1 MIISD
6 NLLFNQATLSDALR
20 AQLAAVTKEVDGIS
34 KDQFIANLDDQIIDH
49 VYSKM
54 TIVPLVIYRDQMS
67 LTDPLESRTERRDP
81 FGDLIRLPVIRT
93 DLTIPYS
100 GESDLWKMQPST
112 FTFNPP
118 RGDYSPQRGNDQA
131 GILRFKMEFAQGEYT
146 SDAIN
151 AEVERN
157 LKSIEEYL
165 GWIKHDIE
173 SHNPQLQNEIRSK
186 VAQRRERLG
195 IIQSVSKALN
205 IPIQTREGA
214 PGLAQLPLKQKII
227 QPLSSHNN
235 RPPEYTISNED
246 YENILKIIRH
256 EGCSYERTPE
266 PFAKHDEEELRDIL
280 MSHLNGHYHGLANG
294 EAFRKKGKTDICIE
308 FENRAAFVGECKLW
322 KGEQKLLE
330 AIDQLLGYLTWRDS
344 KASLIVFN
352 KDVSGFT
359 KIQEKI
365 PEMLNQ
371 HPNFVRD
378 MKAQNYG
385 EWQMTF
391 RSSEDPDRLVIV
403 HVFLFN
409 LYATAKEEGNRD

>member
-1 MIISD
+1 MIVSD

-34 KDQFIANLDDQIIDH
+34 KDQFIANSDDQIIDH
-49 VYSKM
+49 IYSKM
-54 TIVPLVIYRDQMS
+54 AITPLEIHRNLMNLTEPQESSVER
-67 LTDPLESRTERRDP
+67 TDPYVGRRYEAH
-81 FGDLIRLPVIRT
+81 VICT
-93 DLTIPYS
+93 SLSIPYT

-112 FTFNPP
+112 STFNPP
-118 RGDYSPQRGNDQA
+118 RGDCSPQRGNDQT
-131 GILRFKMEFAQGEYT
+131 GTLRFKMEFTQGEYT

-151 AEVERN
+151 NEVERN
-157 LKSIEEYL
+157 LKTIEEYL

-173 SHNPQLQNEIRSK
+173 SHNPQLQNEIRRK

-280 MSHLNGHYHGLANG
+280 MSHLNGHYHGLASG

-308 FENRAAFVGECKLW
+308 FENRAAFVAECKLW
-322 KGEQKLLE
+322 KGEQLIIE
-330 AIDQLLGYLTWRDS
+330 AVNQLLGYLTWRDC
-344 KASLIVFN
+344 KTALVIFN
-352 KDVSGFT
+352 KDVAGFT
-359 KIQEKI
+359 QLQQKMRKILES
-365 PEMLNQ
+365 
-371 HPNFVRD
+371 HSNFIRSVG
-378 MKAQNYG
+378 ASNTG
-385 EWQMTF
+385 EWRAVYRF
-391 RSSEDPDRLVIV
+391 SDDSDRLVTI

-409 LYATAKEEGNRD
+409 LFVGK

>member
-1 MIISD
+1 MIVSV
-6 NLLFNQATLSDALR
+6 NRLFNQATLSDALS

-34 KDQFIANLDDQIIDH
+34 KDQFLANSDEQIIEH
-49 VYSKM
+49 IYSKM
-54 TIVPLVIYRDQMS
+54 AIAPLVIHRDQMN
-67 LTDPLESRTERRDP
+67 LTEPQESRAEQRNP
-81 FGDLIRLPVIRT
+81 FGDSIRIPVIRT

-100 GESDLWKMQPST
+100 GESYLWKMRPST
-112 FTFNPP
+112 FNINAP
-118 RGDYSPQRGNDQA
+118 RGDYSPLRGNDQA
-131 GILRFKMEFAQGEYT
+131 GTLRFKMEFTQGEYT

-151 AEVERN
+151 QEIERN
-157 LKSIEEYL
+157 LKSIEGYL

-173 SHNPQLQNEIRSK
+173 LHNPHLQNEIRRQ

-195 IIQSVSKALN
+195 SIQNVSKTLN

-214 PGLAQLPLKQKII
+214 PGLSQLPLQRKIV
-227 QPLSSHNN
+227 QPLPSQTNH
-235 RPPEYTISNED
+235 PPEYTISNED

-266 PFAKHDEEELRDIL
+266 PFSKHDEEELRDIL
-280 MSHLNGHYHGLANG
+280 MAHLNGHYHGLANG

-308 FENRAAFVGECKLW
+308 FENRAAFVAECKLW

-330 AIDQLLGYLTWRDS
+330 AVTQLLGYLTWKDS
-344 KASLIVFN
+344 KTALIVFD
-352 KDVSGFT
+352 KDVAGFT

-365 PEMLNQ
+365 PEVLKQ

-378 MKAQNYG
+378 GKAQDSG
-385 EWQMTF
+385 EWHMTF
-391 RSSEDPDRLVIV
+391 HSTDDPDRLVTI

-409 LYATAKEEGNRD
+409 LFLNK

>member
-1 MIISD
+1 MIVSD

-34 KDQFIANLDDQIIDH
+34 KDQFLANSDEQIIDH

-54 TIVPLVIYRDQMS
+54 AIAPLVIYRDQMS
-67 LTDPLESRTERRDP
+67 LTEPQESRTERRDP

-93 DLTIPYS
+93 DLTIPYT

-112 FTFNPP
+112 STCNPP

-131 GILRFKMEFAQGEYT
+131 GTLQFKMEFTQGEYT
-146 SDAIN
+146 SEAIN
-151 AEVERN
+151 NEVERN

-165 GWIKHDIE
+165 AWIKQEIE
-173 SHNPQLQNEIRSK
+173 SHNPQLQNEIGRK

-195 IIQSVSKALN
+195 TIQSVSRTLN

-214 PGLAQLPLKQKII
+214 PGLTQLPLQRKII
-227 QPLSSHNN
+227 QPLSSQSN
-235 RPPEYTISNED
+235 RPPEYTISDED

-280 MSHLNGHYHGLANG
+280 MSHLNGHYNGLANG

-308 FENRAAFVGECKLW
+308 FENRAAFVAECKLW
-322 KGEQKLLE
+322 KGDQLITE
-330 AIDQLLGYLTWRDS
+330 AVNQLLGYLTWRDC
-344 KASLIVFN
+344 KTALVVFN
-352 KDVSGFT
+352 KDVAGFT
-359 KIQEKI
+359 QLQGKMPRILESYS
-365 PEMLNQ
+365 
-371 HPNFVRD
+371 NFIRRVG
-378 MKAQNYG
+378 ANNTG
-385 EWQMTF
+385 EWRTVY
-391 RSSEDPDRLVIV
+391 RSSDDPDRLVTV

-409 LYATAKEEGNRD
+409 LFVGK

>member
-34 KDQFIANLDDQIIDH
+34 KDQFLANSDDQIIDH
-49 VYSKM
+49 IYTKM
-54 TIVPLVIYRDQMS
+54 AIAPLVIYRDQMC
-67 LTDPLESRTERRDP
+67 LTEPQEARTERVDP
-81 FGDLIRLPVIRT
+81 YIGRRYEAHVIRIS
-93 DLTIPYS
+93 LSIPYT

-112 FTFNPP
+112 YPSNLPK
-118 RGDYSPQRGNDQA
+118 GDYSSQRGNDQV
-131 GILRFKMEFAQGEYT
+131 GTLQFKMEYTQAEYT
-146 SDAIN
+146 SDAVN
-151 AEVERN
+151 QEVERN
-157 LKSIEEYL
+157 LKSIEDYL
-165 GWIKHDIE
+165 GMIKRDIE
-173 SHNPQLQNEIRSK
+173 SHNPQLQNEIRRQ
-186 VAQRRERLG
+186 VAQLRERLG

-214 PGLAQLPLKQKII
+214 PGLAQLSLKQKII
-227 QPLSSHNN
+227 QPLSSQNN
-235 RPPEYTISNED
+235 RPPEYMISNED

-308 FENRAAFVGECKLW
+308 FENRAAFVAECKLW
-322 KGEQKLLE
+322 KGEQKFLE
-330 AIDQLLGYLTWRDS
+330 AVTQLLGYLTWKDS
-344 KASLIVFN
+344 KTALIVFD
-352 KDVSGFT
+352 KDVAWFM

-365 PEMLNQ
+365 PEVLKQ

-378 MKAQNYG
+378 EKAQDSG
-385 EWQMTF
+385 EWHMTF
-391 RSSEDPDRLVIV
+391 RSSDDPDRLVTI

-409 LYATAKEEGNRD
+409 LFVNK

>member
-1 MIISD
+1 MIVSD
-6 NLLFNQATLSDALR
+6 NLLFNQAILGDALR

-34 KDQFIANLDDQIIDH
+34 KDQFLANSDDQIIDH

-54 TIVPLVIYRDQMS
+54 AITPLEIHRDLMNLTEPQES
-67 LTDPLESRTERRDP
+67 RVKRTDPYIGRRYEAH
-81 FGDLIRLPVIRT
+81 VICT
-93 DLTIPYS
+93 SLSITYT

-112 FTFNPP
+112 STFNPP
-118 RGDYSPQRGNDQA
+118 RGDYSPQRGNDQT
-131 GILRFKMEFAQGEYT
+131 GTLRFKMEFTQGEYT

-151 AEVERN
+151 NEVERN
-157 LKSIEEYL
+157 LKTIEEYL

-173 SHNPQLQNEIRSK
+173 SHNPQLQNEIRRK

-308 FENRAAFVGECKLW
+308 FENRAAFVAECKLW

-330 AIDQLLGYLTWRDS
+330 AVTQLLGYLTWKDS
-344 KASLIVFN
+344 KTALIVFD
-352 KDVSGFT
+352 KDVAGFT

-365 PEMLNQ
+365 PEVLKQ
-371 HPNFVRD
+371 HPSFVRD
-378 MKAQNYG
+378 GKAQNSG

-391 RSSEDPDRLVIV
+391 RSSDDPDRFVTI

-409 LYATAKEEGNRD
+409 LFVNK

>member
-1 MIISD
+1 MIVYD

-20 AQLAAVTKEVDGIS
+20 AQLSAVIKEVDGLS
-34 KDQFIANLDDQIIDH
+34 KDQFLVNSDEQIIEY

-54 TIVPLVIYRDQMS
+54 VIAPLVIYRDQMS
-67 LTDPLESRTERRDP
+67 LTEPQENRTERRDP

-93 DLTIPYS
+93 NLTIPYT

-118 RGDYSPQRGNDQA
+118 RGDYSSQRGNDQT
-131 GILRFKMEFAQGEYT
+131 GTLRFKMEFTQGEYT

-151 AEVERN
+151 NEVERN
-157 LKSIEEYL
+157 LKTIEEYL

-214 PGLAQLPLKQKII
+214 PGLPQLPLKQKII

-280 MSHLNGHYHGLANG
+280 MAHLNGHYHGLANG

-308 FENRAAFVGECKLW
+308 FQNRAAFVAECKLW

-330 AIDQLLGYLTWRDS
+330 AVTQLLGYLTWKDS
-344 KASLIVFN
+344 KTALIVFD
-352 KDVSGFT
+352 KDVAGFT

-365 PEMLNQ
+365 PEVLKQ
-371 HPNFVRD
+371 HPSFVRD
-378 MKAQNYG
+378 GKAQNSS

-391 RSSEDPDRLVIV
+391 RSSDDPDRFITI

-409 LYATAKEEGNRD
+409 LFVNK

>member
-1 MIISD
+1 MIVSD

-20 AQLAAVTKEVDGIS
+20 AQLVSVTKEVDGLS
-34 KDQFIANLDDQIIDH
+34 KDQFLVNSGEQIIEH

-54 TIVPLVIYRDQMS
+54 VIAPLVIYRDQMS
-67 LTDPLESRTERRDP
+67 LTEPQENRTERRDP

-93 DLTIPYS
+93 DLTIPYT
-100 GESDLWKMQPST
+100 GESDLWKLQPST

-118 RGDYSPQRGNDQA
+118 RGDYSSQRGNDQT
-131 GILRFKMEFAQGEYT
+131 GTLRFKMEFTQGEYT

-151 AEVERN
+151 HEVERN
-157 LKSIEEYL
+157 LKSIDDYL

-173 SHNPQLQNEIRSK
+173 SHNPQLKNEIRRQ

-195 IIQSVSKALN
+195 TIQSALKTLN

-214 PGLAQLPLKQKII
+214 PGLSQLPLQRKII
-227 QPLSSHNN
+227 KPLPSQTNH
-235 RPPEYTISNED
+235 PPEYTISNED

-266 PFAKHDEEELRDIL
+266 PFSKHDEEELRDIL
-280 MSHLNGHYHGLANG
+280 MAHLNGHYHGLANG
-294 EAFRKKGKTDICIE
+294 EVFRKKGKTDICIE
-308 FENRAAFVGECKLW
+308 FENRAAFVAECKLW
-322 KGEQKLLE
+322 KGDQKLLE
-330 AIDQLLGYLTWRDS
+330 AVNQLLGYLTWRDS
-344 KASLIVFN
+344 KTSLIVFD
-352 KDVSGFT
+352 KDVAGFT

-365 PEMLNQ
+365 PEVLKQ

-378 MKAQNYG
+378 EKGKYSG

-391 RSSEDPDRLVIV
+391 RFSEDPDRMVIV

-409 LYATAKEEGNRD
+409 LYVTEKE

>member
-1 MIISD
+1 MIVSD

-54 TIVPLVIYRDQMS
+54 AITPLEIHRNLMNLTEPQESRVEQ
-67 LTDPLESRTERRDP
+67 TDPYIGRPYEAH
-81 FGDLIRLPVIRT
+81 VICT
-93 DLTIPYS
+93 SLSIPYT

-112 FTFNPP
+112 NTFNPP
-118 RGDYSPQRGNDQA
+118 RGDHSPQRGNDQT
-131 GILRFKMEFAQGEYT
+131 GTLRFKMEFTQGEYT

-151 AEVERN
+151 NEVERN
-157 LKSIEEYL
+157 LKTIEEYL

-173 SHNPQLQNEIRSK
+173 SHNPQLQNEIRRK

-195 IIQSVSKALN
+195 IIQSVSNALN

-371 HPNFVRD
+371 HPTFVRD
-378 MKAQNYG
+378 MKAQNSG

-403 HVFLFN
+403 HIFLFN
-409 LYATAKEEGNRD
+409 LYVTVKE

>member
-1 MIISD
+1 M
-6 NLLFNQATLSDALR
+6 LFNHASLSDALR

-34 KDQFIANLDDQIIDH
+34 KDQFLVNLDEQIIDH

-54 TIVPLVIYRDQMS
+54 AIAPLVIYRDQMS
-67 LTDPLESRTERRDP
+67 LTEPQETRTERRNP
-81 FGDLIRLPVIRT
+81 FGDLIRIPVIRI
-93 DLTIPYS
+93 DLTIPYT

-118 RGDYSPQRGNDQA
+118 RGDYSSQRENDQA
-131 GILRFKMEFAQGEYT
+131 GTLRFKMEFTQGEYT
-146 SDAIN
+146 GDAIN
-151 AEVERN
+151 QEVERN
-157 LKSIEEYL
+157 LKSIEDYI
-165 GWIKHDIE
+165 GWIKRDIE
-173 SHNPQLQNEIRSK
+173 SHNPQLQNEIRRQ

-195 IIQSVSKALN
+195 TIQSVSKTLN

-214 PGLAQLPLKQKII
+214 PGLAQLPLQRKII
-227 QPLSSHNN
+227 QPLSSQNN
-235 RPPEYTISNED
+235 RPPENTISNED
-246 YENILKIIRH
+246 YENILKVIRH

-280 MSHLNGHYHGLANG
+280 MSHLNGHYHGLAIG

-344 KASLIVFN
+344 KASLIVFD
-352 KDVSGFT
+352 KDVSGFA

-365 PEMLNQ
+365 PEVLKQ

-378 MKAQNYG
+378 MKVQNSG

-391 RSSEDPDRLVIV
+391 RSSDDPDRFVTI

-409 LYATAKEEGNRD
+409 LFVNK

>member
-1 MIISD
+1 MIVSD
-6 NLLFNQATLSDALR
+6 NLLFNQAILGDALR
-20 AQLAAVTKEVDGIS
+20 AQLAAVTKEVEGLS
-34 KDQFIANLDDQIIDH
+34 KDQFLANSDDQIIDH

-54 TIVPLVIYRDQMS
+54 AITPLEIHRDLMNLTEPQES
-67 LTDPLESRTERRDP
+67 TVERTDPYIGRRYEAH
-81 FGDLIRLPVIRT
+81 VICT
-93 DLTIPYS
+93 SLSITYT

-112 FTFNPP
+112 STFNPP
-118 RGDYSPQRGNDQA
+118 RGDYSPQRGNDQT
-131 GILRFKMEFAQGEYT
+131 GTLRFKMEFTQGEYT

-151 AEVERN
+151 NEVERN
-157 LKSIEEYL
+157 LKTIEEYL

-173 SHNPQLQNEIRSK
+173 SHNPQLQNEIRRK

-308 FENRAAFVGECKLW
+308 FENRAAFVAECKLW
-322 KGEQKLLE
+322 KGEQLIIE
-330 AIDQLLGYLTWRDS
+330 AVNQLLGYLTWRDC
-344 KASLIVFN
+344 KTALVIFN
-352 KDVSGFT
+352 KDVAGFT
-359 KIQEKI
+359 QLQQKMRKILES
-365 PEMLNQ
+365 
-371 HPNFVRD
+371 HSNFIRSVG
-378 MKAQNYG
+378 ASNTG
-385 EWQMTF
+385 EWRAVHRF
-391 RSSEDPDRLVIV
+391 SDDSDRLVTI

-409 LYATAKEEGNRD
+409 LFVGK